1 MPSHR
6 ICNKS
11 NVVLQTDSRGRL
23 SLQWYNTAYRAP
35 VQTLTANGIWWVK
48 RAKCREPKPP
58 LCKGRCRGTRRR
70 DCKCVN
76 RSARTIPHRFAEPP
90 LHKGAFRLAQT
101 VRQGEGWRVGLSLK
115 PSPAEKVPRNE
126 ADEEIILRLNAR
138 FGQRFYRI
146 FIGMMLSSSP
156 ASGPP
161 SPLEKANRPFATAT
175 NGTNTLIL
183 LQIQP

>member
-1 MPSHR
+1 MR
-6 ICNKS
+6 N
-11 NVVLQTDSRGRL
+11 
-23 SLQWYNTAYRAP
+23 
-35 VQTLTANGIWWVK
+35 
-48 RAKCREPKPP
+48 P
-58 LCKGRCRGTRRR
+58 LK
-70 DCKCVN
+70 K
-76 RSARTIPHRFAEPP
+76 TIPHRFAEPP

-101 VRQGEGWRVGLSLK
+101 VRHGEGWGVGLSLK

-161 SPLEKANRPFATAT
+161 SPLEKALNTFATAAV
-175 NGTNTLIL
+175 GTNI
-183 LQIQP
+183 